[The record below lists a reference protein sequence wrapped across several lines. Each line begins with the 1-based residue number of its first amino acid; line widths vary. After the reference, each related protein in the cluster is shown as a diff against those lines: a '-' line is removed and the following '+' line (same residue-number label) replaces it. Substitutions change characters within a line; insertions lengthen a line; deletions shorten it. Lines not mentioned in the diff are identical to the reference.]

1 MNLQTTRIKASIK
14 TVLAVVALACAFQ
27 GFAPVELAAQAKRS
41 SLLLCSVVDKATDEP
56 VVVEYKIT
64 DEEGNNILKGR
75 TTPKEGLIKGVVDQ
89 GHVYTIR
96 FSGVDILTTEDTVQI
111 VDMGEYYIAERKLA
125 VRMINAG
132 NVLMESKAFGG
143 GASLSAEGKRDLD
156 KLAQL
161 LMDNRT
167 VHVEVSVAGSGSVD
181 EVKQYLKSKGRIVN
195 RRIDV
200 VKGAAGQK
208 DDVVVK
214 VSKVADPFN

>member
-1 MNLQTTRIKASIK
+1 MNLQTSRIRESIK
-14 TVLAVVALACAFQ
+14 TVLAAVAVMFAMQGLAT
-27 GFAPVELAAQAKRS
+27 VELAAQAKKS
-41 SLLLCSVVDKATDEP
+41 SLFLCTVVDKATDTP

-64 DEEGNNILKGR
+64 DEEGNNILKGK

-96 FSGVDILTTEDTVQI
+96 FSGVDILTTEDTVHI
-111 VDMGEYYIAERKLA
+111 VDNGEYYIAERKLG
-125 VRMINAG
+125 VRMIKAG

-143 GASLSAEGKRDLD
+143 GATLSAEGKRDLD
-156 KLAQL
+156 KLAEL

-167 VHVEVSVAGSGSVD
+167 VHVEVSVAGGGSV
-181 EVKQYLKSKGRIVN
+181 EVVKQYLKDKGRIVN

-208 DDVVVK
+208 DEMVVT

>member
-56 VVVEYKIT
+56 VVVEYKIS

-125 VRMINAG
+125 VRMIKAG

-208 DDVVVK
+208 DEVVVK

>member
-1 MNLQTTRIKASIK
+1 MNLQTTRIKASVKIA
-14 TVLAVVALACAFQ
+14 LAAAALACAFL
-27 GFAPVELAAQAKRS
+27 GFASVEAAAQANKS
-41 SLLLCSVVDKATDEP
+41 SLLLCSVVDKATDKP

-111 VDMGEYYIAERKLA
+111 VEMGEYYIAERKLG
-125 VRMINAG
+125 VRMIKAG

-143 GASLSAEGKRDLD
+143 GASLTAEGKRDLD

-167 VHVEVSVAGSGSVD
+167 VHVEVSVAGSGSLD
-181 EVKQYLKSKGRIVN
+181 AVKQYLKSKGRIVN